1 MYKIVNDKRLA
12 TYTKAI
18 FKETIHIYIYIYIY
32 IYILKYLQIFCHYND
47 GILWFLD
54 NHITILFG
62 SLEALELL
70 LKNFFI
76 NLYV

>member
-18 FKETIHIYIYIYIY
+18 FKETIHTHTHIY

>member
-18 FKETIHIYIYIYIY
+18 FKETIHTYIHT
-32 IYILKYLQIFCHYND
+32 YILKYLQIFCHYND

-76 NLYV
+76 NLSV

>member
-18 FKETIHIYIYIYIY
+18 FKETIYIY
-32 IYILKYLQIFCHYND
+32 IYILKYLQNFCHYND

>member
-12 TYTKAI
+12 TYTKVI
-18 FKETIHIYIYIYIY
+18 FKETIHTYIYIY
-32 IYILKYLQIFCHYND
+32 KYLQIFCHYND

-76 NLYV
+76 NLSV

>member
-18 FKETIHIYIYIYIY
+18 FKETIHTYI
-32 IYILKYLQIFCHYND
+32 HN
-47 GILWFLD
+47 
-54 NHITILFG
+54 ITILFG

>member
-18 FKETIHIYIYIYIY
+18 FKETIYIY